1 MTNNRL
7 RDHFPMLRDREE
19 VLADIYKNEALT
31 LTFDHW
37 TKSQQEEFLNFCTGI
52 RGVKVLYDCFFKEIF
67 NPDEK
72 PERLERLLSLLLENE
87 VRILHVLPNESGGIA
102 AEGALLVMDIVVQ
115 LADGSIVNIEI
126 QHTWIHRV
134 SPRSDTGVQL
144 ELLQDYLFVALDIFR
159 KNLQNKAKETINEL
173 EAWLIFLCMDDPEWI
188 TELTESRPEFQAFYR
203 EIYEMCRNTE
213 RVMGLFSEEL
223 AIMDKNT
230 AQYMIDEMQE
240 QLDEQKRLF
249 DQQEKLLGERER
261 RLDEQGKRL
270 DEQEKRLDE
279 KEKLLDEKGAVIAK
293 QENEILAL
301 RQQIEELTK
310 RLNEEKP

>member
-1 MTNNRL
+1 MPMTNNRL

-126 QHTWIHRV
+126 QKIGYHFPGQRCACYSADLLLRQYKRV
-134 SPRSDTGVQL
+134 
-144 ELLQDYLFVALDIFR
+144 
-159 KNLQNKAKETINEL
+159 
-173 EAWLIFLCMDDPEWI
+173 
-188 TELTESRPEFQAFYR
+188 
-203 EIYEMCRNTE
+203 
-213 RVMGLFSEEL
+213 
-223 AIMDKNT
+223 
-230 AQYMIDEMQE
+230 
-240 QLDEQKRLF
+240 
-249 DQQEKLLGERER
+249 
-261 RLDEQGKRL
+261 
-270 DEQEKRLDE
+270 
-279 KEKLLDEKGAVIAK
+279 KGAKGKKFSYRDMKPVYTIVFF
-293 QENEILAL
+293 ENSP
-301 RQQIEELTK
+301 T
-310 RLNEEKP
+310 